1 MYAVYAKWTIDVLAS
16 VKVSTEFFCEWRIR
30 KDVINSGT
38 PFFLWTVLQAMIV
51 QLHPALATTGPSIRG
66 LRRKCNRSAHNVT

>member
-16 VKVSTEFFCEWRIR
+16 VKVSTEFFCEWTVR

-38 PFFLWTVLQAMIV
+38 VLY
-51 QLHPALATTGPSIRG
+51 
-66 LRRKCNRSAHNVT
+66 